1 MCGVPNLCS
10 TSYQLGKKGGLVM
23 LKYFVLLLGVFAYF
37 VGATSEGVNSF
48 IIGAGLGTILI
59 AQSLVL
65 YYFELRKK
73 AGK

>member
-1 MCGVPNLCS
+1 
-10 TSYQLGKKGGLVM
+10 M

-65 YYFELRKK
+65 YYFELKKK